1 MPFGTGTIAHA
12 GLGQDIYGVC
22 PGRLIIIYEGEDTR
36 QEEEALKTR
45 WKVAI
50 ITLLVGGS
58 AFLAAP
64 AVRRASAGAET
75 STIETPFLVFSG
87 AVEALSLGLG
97 VAFILFGWPRI
108 LRNTDSSR
116 TRTIAV
122 CASVSWLLVSWWPH
136 ANLVRYLGEES
147 ARTLT
152 YLEYGF
158 QATLI
163 VCGVVLAYSLLR
175 YDPLLRE
182 VRRMTRIS

>member
-1 MPFGTGTIAHA
+1 MPFGTGTIAYA
-12 GLGQDIYGVC
+12 GPGQDTYGVC
-22 PGRLIIIYEGEDTR
+22 LGRLIIIYEDEGTR
-36 QEEEALKTR
+36 QEEALKTR

-50 ITLLVGGS
+50 TTLLVGGS

-64 AVRRASAGAET
+64 AIRRASAGAET

-97 VAFILFGWPRI
+97 VAFVLFGWPRI

-122 CASVSWLLVSWWPH
+122 CASVSWLLVSWWPY
-136 ANLVRYLGEES
+136 ANLVRYLGES
-147 ARTLT
+147 ARTLP

>member
-1 MPFGTGTIAHA
+1 MKG
-12 GLGQDIYGVC
+12 
-22 PGRLIIIYEGEDTR
+22 TR
-36 QEEEALKTR
+36 QEAALKTR
-45 WKVAI
+45 LKVAI
-50 ITLLVGGS
+50 TILLVSGS

-64 AVRRASAGAET
+64 AVRRASVGAEP
-75 STIETPFLVFSG
+75 SVIEAPFLVFYG

-97 VAFILFGWPRI
+97 VAFVLFGWPRI
-108 LRNTDSSR
+108 LRNTESSR

-136 ANLVRYLGEES
+136 DNLVRYLGES
-147 ARTLT
+147 ALT

-182 VRRMTRIS
+182 VRQMTRIS

>member
-1 MPFGTGTIAHA
+1 MPPGPGTNTHA
-12 GLGQDIYGVC
+12 MLGQDTYGVR
-22 PGRLIIIYEGEDTR
+22 PGRLIVIYEGAGTR
-36 QEEEALKTR
+36 QEETLKIR
-45 WKVAI
+45 LKVAI
-50 ITLLVGGS
+50 TTLLVGGS
-58 AFLAAP
+58 AFLATP
-64 AVRRASAGAET
+64 AVRRASAGAEP
-75 STIETPFLVFSG
+75 SAIETPFLVFSG
-87 AVEALSLGLG
+87 AVEALG
-97 VAFILFGWPRI
+97 VAFVLFGCPRI

-136 ANLVRYLGEES
+136 HNLVRYLGGS

-182 VRRMTRIS
+182 VRRMTRIP

>member
-1 MPFGTGTIAHA
+1 MP
-12 GLGQDIYGVC
+12 L
-22 PGRLIIIYEGEDTR
+22 
-36 QEEEALKTR
+36 
-45 WKVAI
+45 
-50 ITLLVGGS
+50 
-58 AFLAAP
+58 
-64 AVRRASAGAET
+64 
-75 STIETPFLVFSG
+75 LVFSG

-97 VAFILFGWPRI
+97 VAFVLFGWPRI

-136 ANLVRYLGEES
+136 ENLVSYLGES

-163 VCGVVLAYSLLR
+163 ICGVVLAYSLLR
-175 YDPLLRE
+175 FDPLLRE
-182 VRRMTRIS
+182 VRRMTKIS

>member
-1 MPFGTGTIAHA
+1 MPFGTGTNAHA
-12 GLGQDIYGVC
+12 GLGQDTYGVC
-22 PGRLIIIYEGEDTR
+22 LGRLIVIYEGAGTR
-36 QEEEALKTR
+36 QEEALKTR
-45 WKVAI
+45 LKVAI
-50 ITLLVGGS
+50 TTLLVGGS

-64 AVRRASAGAET
+64 AVRRASAGAEP
-75 STIETPFLVFSG
+75 SAIETPLLVLSG

-97 VAFILFGWPRI
+97 VAFVLFGWPRI

-122 CASVSWLLVSWWPH
+122 CASVSWLLISWWPH
-136 ANLVRYLGEES
+136 DTLVRYLGES

>member
-1 MPFGTGTIAHA
+1 
-12 GLGQDIYGVC
+12 
-22 PGRLIIIYEGEDTR
+22 
-36 QEEEALKTR
+36 
-45 WKVAI
+45 
-50 ITLLVGGS
+50 
-58 AFLAAP
+58 
-64 AVRRASAGAET
+64 VRRASAGAEP
-75 STIETPFLVFSG
+75 SAIETPFLVFSG
-87 AVEALSLGLG
+87 AVEAFSLGLG
-97 VAFILFGWPRI
+97 VAFVLFGWPRI
-108 LRNTDSSR
+108 LRNTDDSAR

-136 ANLVRYLGEES
+136 DSLVRYLGESE
-147 ARTLT
+147 RTLT

>member
-1 MPFGTGTIAHA
+1 M
-12 GLGQDIYGVC
+12 
-22 PGRLIIIYEGEDTR
+22 
-36 QEEEALKTR
+36 
-45 WKVAI
+45 
-50 ITLLVGGS
+50 
-58 AFLAAP
+58 
-64 AVRRASAGAET
+64 
-75 STIETPFLVFSG
+75 FSG
-87 AVEALSLGLG
+87 AVDALSLGLG
-97 VAFILFGWPRI
+97 VAFVLFGWPRI
-108 LRNTDSSR
+108 LRNTDDSAR

-136 ANLVRYLGEES
+136 DSLVRYLGESE
-147 ARTLT
+147 RTLT